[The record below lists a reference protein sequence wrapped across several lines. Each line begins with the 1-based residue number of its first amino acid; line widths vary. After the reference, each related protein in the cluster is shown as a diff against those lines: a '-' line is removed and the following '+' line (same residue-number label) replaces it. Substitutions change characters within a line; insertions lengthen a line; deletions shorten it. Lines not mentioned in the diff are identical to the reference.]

1 MSQKKKGYSLDILR
15 HSLAHAMALALQRLY
30 GKVLFGVGPTIE
42 DGFYYDVY
50 IEKLGKLGLPLE
62 DLPKIE
68 REIKA
73 IIREDLDFKKKLV
86 LLKEAKEIFQKLGQK
101 YKLELLKDLEKYGT
115 TDATVIA
122 RSKVTKQSQRLPRSS
137 STNSASLAMTKR
149 KTVTIYQTG
158 EFIDL
163 CCGPHVKN
171 TKDLPLSF
179 KLTKV
184 SGAYWRG
191 DEKNP
196 MLQRVTGLAFA
207 SDKELKNYLFQL
219 KEAERRDHRVLGQ
232 KLDLF
237 HIDDNLGPGLILW
250 HPKGATLKRIV
261 ENYSLNEYLK
271 NGYQLV
277 NTPHLAKLQL
287 WNTSGH
293 TGFYRESMFPAI
305 HLKEINIEE
314 KDDYQIKPMNCPF
327 HILIYKNQIRSYKDL
342 PLRFTELGTVYRYE
356 RSGTLHGLARVRGFT
371 QDDAHIWCTLD
382 QLDEEI
388 NGLIKL
394 SFKILR
400 HFGFTDFE
408 VYLSTRPEKYVGKP
422 SNWVKATKALEKAL
436 KEEKITYQVDK
447 GGGAFY
453 GSKID
458 IKLKDAL
465 GRSWQCTTI
474 QVDFNLP
481 ERFEM
486 FYIDKNGKKQQPIM
500 IHRALL
506 GSIERFMAVLIE
518 HYAGEFP
525 LWLAPVQVEI
535 LPVLEKNTQCSQKI
549 KQELENNG
557 FRVEFNS
564 SGETLSKRIRE
575 AEMQRIPYILVVGDK
590 EEKNKKIAVRKRG
603 KGDLGTMKLEKFL
616 GIIHEE
622 K

>member
-1 MSQKKKGYSLDILR
+1 MPQKKKGYSLDTFR
-15 HSLAHAMALALQRLY
+15 HSLAHVMALAMIRLY

-42 DGFYYDVY
+42 DGFYYDVS
-50 IEKLGKLGLPLE
+50 IEKLGKAGIPLE

-68 REIKA
+68 KEMRQIIKEGLA
-73 IIREDLDFKKKLV
+73 FKKQIIT
-86 LLKEAKEIFQKLGQK
+86 LKEAKEIFRKLGQK

-115 TDATVIA
+115 TKENQK
-122 RSKVTKQSQRLPRSS
+122 SKIKNQKLKSKIKKV
-137 STNSASLAMTKR
+137 
-149 KTVTIYQTG
+149 KTVSIYQTG

-163 CCGPHVKN
+163 CRGPHVKN
-171 TKDLPLSF
+171 TKDLPVSF

-196 MLQRVTGLAFA
+196 MLQRVTGVAFI
-207 SDKELKNYLFQL
+207 SDKELKDYLYRL
-219 KEAERRDHRVLGQ
+219 EEAEKRDHRILGQ

-237 HIDDNLGPGLILW
+237 HLDDNLGPGLILW
-250 HPKGATLKRIV
+250 HPKGATLKRII
-261 ENYSLNEYLK
+261 ENYALDEYLK

-305 HLKEINIEE
+305 HLKEINQEE

-342 PLRFTELGTVYRYE
+342 PLRYTELGTVYRYE

-371 QDDAHIWCTLD
+371 QDDAHIWCTLE
-382 QLDEEI
+382 QLDDEI
-388 NGLIKL
+388 KRLIKF
-394 SFKILR
+394 SFKILK
-400 HFGFTDFE
+400 HFGFTNFD
-408 VYLSTRPEKYVGKP
+408 VYLSTRPDKYVGKL
-422 SNWVKATKALEKAL
+422 SNWQKATKALEKSL
-436 KEEKITYQVDK
+436 KKEKVKYQFDK
-447 GGGAFY
+447 GGGVFY
-453 GSKID
+453 GPKID

-474 QVDFNLP
+474 QIDFNLP

-486 FYIDKNGKKQQPIM
+486 FYIDKKGKKQQPIM

-525 LWLAPVQVEI
+525 FWLAPVQVEI
-535 LPVLEKNTQCSQKI
+535 LPVLEKNTQASQKI
-549 KQELENNG
+549 KQELENKG
-557 FRVEFNS
+557 FRVELNS
-564 SGETLSKRIRE
+564 SNETLSKRIRE
-575 AEMQRIPYILVVGDK
+575 AEMQKIPYTLAVGDK
-590 EEKNKKIAVRKRG
+590 EEKNKKITVRKRG
-603 KGDLGTMKLEKFL
+603 KGDLGTMELEKFL
-616 GIIHEE
+616 GMVHKETVIPAKAGI
-622 K
+622 